1 MGDGRRALFLDRD
14 GVINEDCGFIHRPED
29 FRFLPG
35 VLDGCRLAREAGYL
49 LVVVTNQSGIGRG
62 LYTEADFHRLTRW
75 MCDAFNGAGAALTD
89 VYFAPTH
96 PTLGIGAYRRDSDD
110 RKPGAGMLYR
120 ARAEHGI
127 DLGVSALI
135 GDRETD
141 IAAATAAGLA
151 QKILVAED
159 RPGGTGADVVVG
171 SLLDGVG
178 WLLTTRDGGVG
189 R

>member
-14 GVINEDCGFIHRPED
+14 GVINEDTGFICRPEE
-29 FRFLPG
+29 FHILPG
-35 VLDGCRLAREAGYL
+35 VFDGCRAAREAGYL
-49 LVVVTNQSGIGRG
+49 LIVVTNQSGIGRG

-75 MCDAFNGAGAALTD
+75 MCGAFDAAGAALTD

-96 PTLGIGAYRRDSDD
+96 PTLGVGAYRRESDD

-141 IAAATAAGLA
+141 IAAAIAAGLA
-151 QKILVAED
+151 HKILVAED
-159 RPGGTGADVVVG
+159 RPDGTSADVVVG
-171 SLLDGVG
+171 SLRDGVG
-178 WLLTTRDGGVG
+178 WLLVSHQGAASP
-189 R
+189 